1 MELVWTSSWTNWI
14 YFYPFQ
20 LNQVEQAIQAA
31 GPNPDLDALRSDL
44 QDIIKLTDG
53 MLNLHVFTSNSYIP
67 IQF

>member
-1 MELVWTSSWTNWI
+1 
-14 YFYPFQ
+14 
-20 LNQVEQAIQAA
+20 VEQAIQAA